1 MPYLKGYGKYSII
14 CIICMS
20 VEAGLEIFLPFLMT
34 DIVDVG
40 IKNSDIN
47 YVIKVGLV
55 MVGASL
61 ISLVMGVFGA
71 TLSSKA
77 ATGFGYQLRRG
88 LFNKIQDFSFAN
100 IDDFSTASLVTRC
113 TTDVSNV
120 QNVFMMLNRIA
131 VRSPIMIICA
141 TIIAAT
147 INSKLVLIFLVVIP
161 ILGTAIFLFIRK
173 SFPLFSA
180 MLKKYD
186 KINSSTQ
193 ENFIAIRVVK
203 AFVRSDFEKKKF
215 KMSNDDLMNASMR
228 AEKVMILTMPVM
240 QITTYGCIIAILWF
254 GGNMTING
262 QMLTGELLS
271 FITYVNQI
279 LISLMMLGMIVI
291 NLMVSSASVERI
303 VQVFDEKISIDGGNA
318 VKEPENGSIDFENVS
333 FSYKKDTE
341 EVVLKNINIHIKSG
355 ETIGIIGATGS
366 AKTSLVHLIPRFYDA
381 TEGKVEVGGH
391 DVKDYPLDTLRAEIG
406 MVLQKNVLFSGTIE
420 ENLRWGNE
428 NATDEELVEA
438 CKAACAHDFIMSF
451 PDGYKTELGQGGVNV
466 SGGQK
471 QRLCIARALVKK
483 PKIIILDDSTSAVDT
498 ATDSQIRKAF
508 REKLADTTTII
519 IAQRITSVCEADRII
534 VLSDGEINAI
544 GTHDELLESN
554 EIYSE
559 IYHSQQKGAIA

>member
-534 VLSDGEINAI
+534 VLSDGEIDAI